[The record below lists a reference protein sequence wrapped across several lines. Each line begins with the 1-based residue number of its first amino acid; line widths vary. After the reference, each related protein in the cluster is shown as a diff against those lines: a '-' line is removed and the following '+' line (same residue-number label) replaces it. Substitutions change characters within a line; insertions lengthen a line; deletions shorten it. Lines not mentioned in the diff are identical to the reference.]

1 MSRGGIR
8 SNAGGTAID
17 GKDIK
22 LKIPNK
28 ILTEVEEKFTGK
40 NIQDKLRDCLEF
52 GVHSKNNLKLNVS
65 NKKYNLVDLFS
76 GAGGLSRDFMD
87 ADFNVVLGVDFDDAA
102 LKTLVKG
109 Y

>member
-1 MSRGGIR
+1 MVYKYIHSSKKLNKIINFKILLNIDLITLIKNVEKKQIKLYDDSWTLINKKERKMSRGGIR

-52 GVHSKNNLKLNVS
+52 GVH
-65 NKKYNLVDLFS
+65 
-76 GAGGLSRDFMD
+76 
-87 ADFNVVLGVDFDDAA
+87 
-102 LKTLVKG
+102 
-109 Y
+109 